1 MACLGR
7 EDERFVLRTRGGAV
21 RFDNENG
28 LGEAVGVEEEGR
40 SGACRGQEKER
51 LVLRT
56 KGEAARVQQKR
67 NSGAHSRMY
76 SRTHKNTPTI
86 AHAHTIPARKDGG
99 EDSGYLLV

>member
-1 MACLGR
+1 MDLEKRWA
-7 EDERFVLRTRGGAV
+7 LRKR
-21 RFDNENG
+21 R
-28 LGEAVGVEEEGR
+28 EAVGVEEEER

-86 AHAHTIPARKDGG
+86 AHSHTIPARKDGG
-99 EDSGYLLV
+99 EDSAYLLV

>member
-1 MACLGR
+1 MC
-7 EDERFVLRTRGGAV
+7 
-21 RFDNENG
+21 FDNDNG
-28 LGEAVGVEEEGR
+28 LGEAVGVEER

-67 NSGAHSRMY
+67 NSSAHSRMY

-86 AHAHTIPARKDGG
+86 AHSHTIPARKDGG
-99 EDSGYLLV
+99 EDSAYLLV